1 MKNEKKNRKSP
12 VATTAHIYIL
22 LDRSGSMASIAADVI
37 GGFNTFLDEQRAAG
51 PNARIT
57 LVQFDSQDAHEV
69 ILNGAPIAEATHL
82 NTSIFSPRG
91 GTPLLDATAR
101 LIGLADAAA
110 TARQNAGLPAEQVV
124 FVSITDG
131 EENCSATYTLP
142 QVRALIDERSRQGW
156 LFVFL
161 SAALDAYGEAGSMGV
176 HRANTRT
183 FSHDSEG
190 AVMAMASISHNML
203 RLRREFAAD
212 RAVPSFFEEEDEST
226 GDKQ

>member
-1 MKNEKKNRKSP
+1 MKNEKKNRKSS

-22 LDRSGSMASIAADVI
+22 LDRSGSMAGIAADVI

-51 PNARIT
+51 PDARIT

-82 NTSIFSPRG
+82 NRSIFSPRG

-101 LIGLADAAA
+101 LIALADAAA
-110 TARQNAGLPAEQVV
+110 TARQNAGLPPEQVV

-131 EENCSATYTLP
+131 GENSSTTHTLP
-142 QVRALIDERSRQGW
+142 QVRALIDERTKQGW

-161 SAALDAYGEAGSMGV
+161 SAALDAYGEAGSLGV
-176 HRANTRT
+176 QRMNTRT
-183 FSHDSEG
+183 FSHDSKG
-190 AVMAMASISHNML
+190 TGMAMASISHNML
-203 RLRREFAAD
+203 RLRREFAAS
-212 RAVPSFFEEEDEST
+212 RVVPNFFEEDQNT
-226 GDKQ
+226 GGQQ